1 MQNKFTKERTNTLS
15 RTDSKRSKKAIKAK
29 ERQATKRFIKGE
41 FMDYVMGNWGHDGTC
56 FYQP

>member
-15 RTDSKRSKKAIKAK
+15 RKESRRSKKGIKAK

-41 FMDYVMGNWGHDGTC
+41 F
-56 FYQP
+56 